1 MSKIPHPPAIQE
13 QDRRIKNVVFVS
25 LHLYIPFR
33 FRMKQ
38 VNIVG
43 SSPFSQPSRM
53 MQTLQSSPD
62 VAPSNLIVF
71 SASETSL
78 RIRWEVRNGHT
89 HTPNK
94 GVLHVIF
101 FKYKIYIYSIYLY
114 LYTPQ
119 TE

>member
-1 MSKIPHPPAIQE
+1 
-13 QDRRIKNVVFVS
+13 
-25 LHLYIPFR
+25 
-33 FRMKQ
+33 MKQ

-62 VAPSNLIVF
+62 VAPTNLKVF

-89 HTPNK
+89 HTHTHTHTQSTPNK
-94 GVLHVIF
+94 GVLHVNIF
-101 FKYKIYIYSIYLY
+101 KI
-114 LYTPQ
+114 
-119 TE
+119 